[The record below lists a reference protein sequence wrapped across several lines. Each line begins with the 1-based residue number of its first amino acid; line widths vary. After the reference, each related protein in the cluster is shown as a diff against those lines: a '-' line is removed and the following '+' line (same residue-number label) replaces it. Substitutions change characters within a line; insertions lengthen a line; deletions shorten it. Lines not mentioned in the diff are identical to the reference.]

1 MKCPDC
7 CHVEC
12 ECPFFPEPVTT
23 FMGRVYSDEQVAK
36 IKADVYAE
44 CMAAMNE
51 EFRNSTR
58 SIERLTERVKELEA
72 KLAVAE
78 DGLAKRD
85 AHVGAHK
92 RENIKLTA
100 ENARLREALEWY
112 ARSDNY
118 LHTPHSWSVADEKIE
133 GGWRPVVFDAGDR
146 ARKALATK
154 RWKAPE
160 EKK

>member
-1 MKCPDC
+1 
-7 CHVEC
+7 
-12 ECPFFPEPVTT
+12 
-23 FMGRVYSDEQVAK
+23 MGRVYSDEQVAQM
-36 IKADVYAE
+36 KAEAYVE
-44 CMAAMNE
+44 GKNE
-51 EFRNSTR
+51 ADTISSNR
-58 SIERLTERVKELEA
+58 IMELEA

-100 ENARLREALEWY
+100 ENTRLREALTRFDQLVE
-112 ARSDNY
+112 AAQTS
-118 LHTPHSWSVADEKIE
+118 HADD
-133 GGWRPVVFDAGDR
+133 GYTDADVQVGKFQDELP
-146 ARKALATK
+146 ALLALATK